1 LAIPDQDV
9 AVTDVL
15 LISLADPGEDV
26 DDGGEAGEGAS
37 IRLVSVSNAN
47 LAVSQTGGIEQ
58 SVLTFVVTDSTG
70 RPLDIAQRA
79 NVSFTLGASPGG
91 GESLNPTVVTTN
103 AQGLASTTLTSG
115 TVSGVVQVIAE
126 TTNSDNVVKRSKP
139 VSVTISGGLPH
150 AANFSLKSDRVN
162 YRFNHSTS
170 TLVNIP
176 ITAFVGDRYG
186 NFVPT
191 GTPLYFTTNGGNIGA
206 NASTNATG
214 QATTTLT
221 PVNPYPASGLATVRA
236 RTVDWMNQSIETT
249 LNLMFSDNTTITAP
263 VALNLTRGGSE
274 TVNYTVADQHGNP
287 LVSETNITVSTNNPT
302 MILSGNTNVTL
313 GDTRTG
319 GAGITTFS
327 FTAAYPAGG
336 TEAIAEAQVLITVTS
351 LNGNRVHTLNQPAI
365 AEGATGGTGG
375 AAASITLEAISNNE
389 IRVKETGGVEQT
401 TLTFRVRDAQGNPI
415 DLANQI
421 DVDFSAVVNPGGGLQ
436 IFPLTAKTDD
446 QGRVSTTL
454 TSGTVSGVVQV
465 RAQYNGPP
473 VLRSTPVQIVI
484 HAGLPDANH
493 FSVSRPVLNMPGG
506 VVYGLTNTITAFV
519 GDRYGNPVENG
530 TAVYFT
536 TNGGIIQGAGFTT
549 NGSTSVTLTTAAPFP
564 SVVHPDFGRAGYA
577 TIRARTA
584 DWNNQSIE
592 TTTTVLF
599 STSSLINV
607 TSGATI
613 NVNNGPGQGHR
624 VEYTVS
630 DVNGNPLAPGSTIV
644 VTVEGQKINVIGDV
658 NITLPDLMVPGPGA
672 TTFAFTI
679 SDADHALDAEE
690 PVQVTIRVTSPNGS
704 ISRTLTGSSFKSK
717 PGQ

>member
-1 LAIPDQDV
+1 MVV
-9 AVTDVL
+9 AVTSPNGNANKTITQPKIFAGAV
-15 LISLADPGEDV
+15 
-26 DDGGEAGEGAS
+26 GGVGGSPAS
-37 IRLVSVSNAN
+37 ITLLS
-47 LAVSQTGGIEQ
+47 VSQTAIMVRESGGVEQ
-58 SVLTFVVTDSTG
+58 SVLTFVVRDSSGKTID
-70 RPLDIAQRA
+70 LNNAIEVDFSLLV
-79 NVSFTLGASPGG
+79 NPGG
-91 GESLNPTVVTTN
+91 TAFVFPLKATTDMQGQVTT
-103 AQGLASTTLTSG
+103 TITSG
-115 TVSGVVQVIAE
+115 TTSGVVQVGALATRGDGLIL
-126 TTNSDNVVKRSKP
+126 RSNP
-139 VSVTISGGLPH
+139 ASVTISGGLPDQNH
-150 AANFSLKSDRVN
+150 FSIKTDGRSN
-162 YRFNHSTS
+162 YRFNNGTS

-186 NFVPT
+186 NFVPI
-191 GTPLYFTTNGGNIGA
+191 GTPIYFTTNGGNIGA
-206 NASTNATG
+206 NASTNASG
-214 QATTTLT
+214 QASTSLT
-221 PVNPYPASGLATVRA
+221 PVSPYPVGGIATVRA
-236 RTVDWMNQSIETT
+236 RTVDWNNQSIETT
-249 LNLMFSDNTTITAP
+249 LELMFSDNTTITAP

-287 LVSETNITVSTNNPT
+287 LVSGTTITVTTNNET
-302 MILSGNTNVTL
+302 MLLSGHTNVTL
-313 GDTRTG
+313 GDFRTG

-327 FTAAYPAGG
+327 FTASYPATG
-336 TEAIAEAQVLITVTS
+336 TEAIAEAQVMITVTS
-351 LNGNRVHTLNQPAI
+351 PNGNRTHSLLQPAI

-375 AAASITLEAISNNE
+375 AAVSISLESITNNE

-421 DVDFSAVVNPGGGLQ
+421 EVDFTAVVNPGGGVQ
-436 IFPLTAKTDD
+436 IFPLTATTDD

-465 RAQYNGPP
+465 RAQYDGPP
-473 VLRSTPVQIVI
+473 ILRSTPVQIVI

-493 FSVSRPVLNMPGG
+493 FSVNRPILNMPGG

-549 NGSTSVTLTTAAPFP
+549 NGITSTTLTTAAPFP

-599 STSSLINV
+599 STSSLIDV
-607 TSGATI
+607 TSGAAI
-613 NVNNGPGQGHR
+613 IVNNGPGQGHR

-630 DVNGNPLAPGSTIV
+630 DANGNPLAPGSTIV

-658 NITLPDLMVPGPGA
+658 NITLPDLMVPGPGS

-679 SDADHALDAEE
+679 SDADHTLNAEE
-690 PVQVTIRVTSPNGS
+690 PVQVTILVTSPNGS
-704 ISRTLTGSSFKSK
+704 VSRTLTGSSFKSK